1 MRSNILALVLA
12 AAMLLGGP
20 AVLRAQNAKPLTPEQ
35 EARIKELVKDYILA
49 NPEIILEAVQTL
61 RRKQEETASKQAR
74 EALKANREQ
83 LLQSKD
89 LPIGGNPAG
98 TVTIV
103 EFFDYRCGYCKG
115 VKPTLE
121 QVLKADGK
129 IRLIYRE
136 FPILGPASRVAS
148 AAALAAHKQGKY
160 MAFHNALMGHASN
173 VTEETIY
180 ALAKQTGID
189 VGKLKEDMSDPA
201 IKDHLDRNHK
211 LAEQLGIRG
220 TPAFVI
226 GDEIIPGAIGA
237 EEFQQRVA
245 AARESCKQEK
255 RAVC

>member
-1 MRSNILALVLA
+1 MRLNIVAIVLA
-12 AAMLLGGP
+12 AAIMLGDP
-20 AVLRAQNAKPLTPEQ
+20 AATRAQNANPLTPEQ
-35 EARIKELVKDYILA
+35 EARIKELVKEYILA
-49 NPEIILEAVQTL
+49 NPELILEAVQTL
-61 RRKQEETASKQAR
+61 RKKQEETASQQAR
-74 EALKANREQ
+74 DALKANREQ

-89 LPIGGNPAG
+89 LPVAGNPNG

-121 QVLKADGK
+121 QVLKSDGK

-160 MAFHNALMGHASN
+160 LAFHNAMMAQPGN
-173 VTEETIY
+173 VTEETIM
-180 ALAKQTGID
+180 AVGKQVGLD
-189 VGKLKEDMSDPA
+189 VGKLKEDMLDPA

-226 GDEIIPGAIGA
+226 GDAIVPGAIGA

-245 AARESCKQEK
+245 AARESCKQDK